1 MINELLKAAKVKFEN
16 RCCFKILYSERS
28 HYLLNYITLNIK
40 DAEIK
45 KALFEFRLQ
54 GLNRCFAYGLVLT
67 ILNMIWCIFQHF
79 TVSNSKPINLVLG
92 GVTTLLI
99 LFWGVLKFFKKE
111 WSIYIPI
118 FFILAHSIDMNLI
131 YRDLLY
137 P

>member
-1 MINELLKAAKVKFEN
+1 MINELLKAAKVKFKN
-16 RCCFKILYSERS
+16 RLCSKILYSERS

-79 TVSNSKPINLVLG
+79 TV
-92 GVTTLLI
+92 
-99 LFWGVLKFFKKE
+99 
-111 WSIYIPI
+111 
-118 FFILAHSIDMNLI
+118 
-131 YRDLLY
+131 
-137 P
+137 